1 MKKNVILG
9 ALALLSCSQVVNAQ
23 STASKL
29 VINEIMARNI
39 DMMMD
44 PSFNY
49 GGWIEL
55 YNPTN
60 TAINLNGLYI
70 SYDKT
75 NPKMVAIPAGNG
87 SVPAKGF
94 KTLWFDHYSTGGEY
108 SDKAKNQI
116 DFKIDTDGD
125 ELFSVRYRL
134 SRFPF

>member
-23 STASKL
+23 STTSKL

-55 YNPTN
+55 YNPN
-60 TAINLNGLYI
+60 TC
-70 SYDKT
+70 
-75 NPKMVAIPAGNG
+75 
-87 SVPAKGF
+87 
-94 KTLWFDHYSTGGEY
+94 
-108 SDKAKNQI
+108 
-116 DFKIDTDGD
+116 
-125 ELFSVRYRL
+125 R
-134 SRFPF
+134 

>member
-75 NPKMVAIPAGNG
+75 NPK
-87 SVPAKGF
+87 K
-94 KTLWFDHYSTGGEY
+94 
-108 SDKAKNQI
+108 
-116 DFKIDTDGD
+116 
-125 ELFSVRYRL
+125 
-134 SRFPF
+134 